1 MGPVD
6 LKEMK
11 LRLGL
16 TERVLEQVL
25 WYVVDCLVLRHA
37 PDNTVKDVAPQ
48 TGGEH
53 FGAVIAI
60 LVTKSRRTS
69 GANEPNA

>member
-37 PDNTVKDVAPQ
+37 PYNTVKDVAP
-48 TGGEH
+48 
-53 FGAVIAI
+53 
-60 LVTKSRRTS
+60 
-69 GANEPNA
+69 